1 MPPDAA
7 SRSDAPAPSAH
18 AAIKVELLVR
28 YLDAWLPAALHGHKR
43 VTYVDSSADSA
54 LAAAKVVAEF
64 EDVLHRHTA
73 TLVSPAIDLD
83 PADVPAGLILAP
95 IDGPLLSALRSHRAF
110 GSPIFAW
117 LSAPVSDELLSTVAG
132 SKGSEVALCG
142 ADVGA
147 AARSLRGAGLPRQV
161 RVDLVDKAGVAE
173 QLVFATTSERALEK
187 FKDEL
192 WALDEYGGIRL
203 RDPTDP
209 DGTLLDISVQPH
221 LGPLRRAL
229 LARVGETGGSTLSEL
244 RSWAVHETIF
254 RSADATRA
262 VQAVVTAGL
271 AARTPHS
278 GRLAP
283 DTLIQPLSSVA
294 VADGDE

>member
-1 MPPDAA
+1 MD
-7 SRSDAPAPSAH
+7 
-18 AAIKVELLVR
+18 R
-28 YLDAWLPAALHGHKR
+28 YCA
-43 VTYVDSSADSA
+43 
-54 LAAAKVVAEF
+54 
-64 EDVLHRHTA
+64 
-73 TLVSPAIDLD
+73 
-83 PADVPAGLILAP
+83 
-95 IDGPLLSALRSHRAF
+95 ALRSHRAL

-117 LSAPVSDELLSTVAG
+117 LAAPVPRELLSTVAG
-132 SKGSEVALCG
+132 NKASEVTLCG
-142 ADVGA
+142 ADVAA
-147 AARSLRGAGLPRQV
+147 AARSLRDAGLPRQV

-209 DGTLLDISVQPH
+209 DGTLLDISVQPQ

-229 LARVGETGGSTLSEL
+229 LARVGETGGSTLAEL
-244 RSWAVHETIF
+244 RTWAVHETIF

-262 VQAVVTAGL
+262 VQAVVAAGL

-283 DTLIQPLSSVA
+283 DTLIQPVSTDVL
-294 VADGDE
+294 ADVDE